1 VPEIKVIINRDVEGM
16 FDIIRA
22 GKELSLSKLR
32 LEV

>member
-1 VPEIKVIINRDVEGM
+1 MPEIKVTINKDVEGILE
-16 FDIIRA
+16 IIRA